1 MWQKHFKF
9 FTIFQEYRF
18 MSIRPSETRI
28 ERLNAFFIKRPWQW
42 QEKKFTIYHSLY
54 RLDVTPSTYAQISR
68 GHSVSTN
75 SAVNPQSV
83 TLIVLISIDVQ
94 TEVLFVTN
102 KCRYTGWK
110 HVENSFFSNLSTLK
124 VRSPYTYIRNLI
136 KHQRIH
142 RIQNAIINHPRC
154 LVYPVVLIFWRIHKT
169 AKRDY

>member
-1 MWQKHFKF
+1 MHSLSKDHD
-9 FTIFQEYRF
+9 
-18 MSIRPSETRI
+18 
-28 ERLNAFFIKRPWQW
+28 NG
-42 QEKKFTIYHSLY
+42 KKNFTIYHSLY

-75 SAVNPQSV
+75 SPVNSQSV
-83 TLIVLISIDVQ
+83 ILIVLISIDVK
-94 TEVLFVTN
+94 TELLFLTN
-102 KCRYTGWK
+102 KCRYTAWK
-110 HVENSFFSNLSTLK
+110 HVANSFSSNLSTLN

-154 LVYPVVLIFWRIHKT
+154 LVYTVVLIFWHIHKT